1 MSTTEQKADPWSSFD
16 YSTTTRKDSNMDP
29 ELASIVSSLSAL
41 SNPPA
46 QQALGGPQQ
55 IGGFRRSSLNS
66 NNGSDVESELIF
78 QNHTASPTVRRS
90 ALSVGAAPT
99 AATSNGHRLAML
111 GHYPASI
118 TTGALQSAQ
127 QGGSFFER
135 FGRSLAEATRE
146 VEMNLG
152 STSSRNLRRDS
163 VNNATGPLDILSIVP
178 GATNISADEQIRRKT
193 SVSSDTLDSVSE
205 SLSLQNEVNGS
216 KNIWNVANAPVF
228 RPNQMESVLNPEVY
242 QSMYCGLPYGV
253 FGHYNVPGATNQASD
268 NMAPNNSTFEQ
279 ESSPRNNEEVEDPI
293 VAEHSSSLAA
303 QFMFPPGAP
312 LMYFPQN
319 VTTNSN
325 SPPPGM
331 TQYQHSRYN
340 STESQKNKSKSNPYL
355 HQNSRGYKSAV
366 FPTQNSNLKGSP
378 TSLQSN
384 NIHHNQHYQPS
395 SQKHSNSHQKQ
406 QQRHELSQRQQQG
419 QKQTSQQQD
428 QQQSM
433 SSQHQSCA
441 MSKRSGK
448 NQQSIV
454 RSPLLEEF
462 RTNPTNKTYKLH
474 EIYGSALEFCKDQH
488 GSRFI
493 QHELATSSDIEK
505 EIIFNEI
512 RDHAIELSHDVFG
525 NYVIQKF
532 FEYGTKTQKDILV
545 EQFKGK
551 LEMLSLEMYAC
562 RVIQRAF
569 EFIDEDQKIELVTEL
584 SSSVLTMIKDQ
595 NGNHVIQKTIE
606 CIPMAKLPFI
616 FESLKGQIYHLS
628 THFYG
633 CRVVQRLL
641 EYGSKEDQEEI
652 LNELD
657 QFIPYLVQDQYG
669 NYVIQ
674 HILQHGGDDPAT
686 NHIDKSKQDIVD
698 TISRTVVDFSK
709 HKFASNVVEKTILY
723 GNPSQTRKVLD
734 KILPNDEEHAAN
746 LEDTSPLILMMRDQY
761 ANYVVQK
768 LVGVATGDDKKLI
781 VIAIR
786 SYLER
791 LNKNNTL
798 GNRHL
803 ASVEKLAALVEKV
816 KI

>member
-1 MSTTEQKADPWSSFD
+1 MSTTEHKTDPWSNFD
-16 YSTTTRKDSNMDP
+16 YNAASIKNSNIDP
-29 ELASIVSSLSAL
+29 DLASIVSSLSAL
-41 SNPPA
+41 SNPPV
-46 QQALGGPQQ
+46 QHQVGGPQQ

-66 NNGSDVESELIF
+66 NNGSDVDSEFIF
-78 QNHTASPTVRRS
+78 QNSGASPTVRKS
-90 ALSVGAAPT
+90 TLSVGT
-99 AATSNGHRLAML
+99 TSTDISSTGHRLGLM
-111 GHYPASI
+111 GHYSTSI
-118 TTGALQSAQ
+118 NTSALAPGT

-146 VEMNLG
+146 VEMNPV
-152 STSSRNLRRDS
+152 SHTSSNLRRDS
-163 VNNATGPLDILSIVP
+163 VNKPSNTIDIMKFAP
-178 GATNISADEQIRRKT
+178 GGVISNEEQIGRKT

-205 SLSLQNEVNGS
+205 SLSLQNELNGL

-228 RPNQMESVLNPEVY
+228 RPSQSDTMQNSEIY
-242 QSMYCGLPYGV
+242 QSMCYGVPYGV
-253 FGHYNVPGATNQASD
+253 FGHYSSLNMNNTITESSVQANNYQLNLQGKPEEIEDHRNGELKAT
-268 NMAPNNSTFEQ
+268 APN
-279 ESSPRNNEEVEDPI
+279 
-293 VAEHSSSLAA
+293 
-303 QFMFPPGAP
+303 QFFLRSGAP
-312 LMYFPQN
+312 FMYFVQDHGTNTLPSSG
-319 VTTNSN
+319 VTTSYQ
-325 SPPPGM
+325 PP
-331 TQYQHSRYN
+331 RY
-340 STESQKNKSKSNPYL
+340 SSIDSQKTSKAKPNHYL
-355 HQNSRGYKSAV
+355 HQNSRSYK
-366 FPTQNSNLKGSP
+366 PSNLN
-378 TSLQSN
+378 LC
-384 NIHHNQHYQPS
+384 
-395 SQKHSNSHQKQ
+395 HSNSKASTPSLQTSNIHYNQHCESQHSKHTLNSQQQKQ
-406 QQRHELSQRQQQG
+406 RHDSSQRQHQELSQ
-419 QKQTSQQQD
+419 SL
-428 QQQSM
+428 
-433 SSQHQSCA
+433 SSQNQTGSG
-441 MSKRSGK
+441 SLSRRSGK
-448 NQQSIV
+448 NQQQIV

-462 RTNPTNKTYKLH
+462 CTNPTNKTYKLR

-493 QHELATSSDIEK
+493 QQELATASDIEK
-505 EIIFNEI
+505 EVIFNEI
-512 RDHAIELSHDVFG
+512 RDHVIQLSHDVFG

-532 FEYGTKTQKDILV
+532 FEFGTKTQKDILV

-551 LEMLSLEMYAC
+551 LENLSLEMYAC

-569 EFIDEDQKIELVTEL
+569 EFICENQKIELVTEL

-606 CIPMAKLPFI
+606 CIPMVKLPFI
-616 FESLKGQIYHLS
+616 LESLKGQIYHLS

-652 LNELD
+652 LNEID
-657 QFIPYLVQDQYG
+657 QFVPYLVQDQYG

-674 HILQHGGDDPAT
+674 HILQQGGEDPIN

-698 TISRTVVDFSK
+698 TISKTVVDFSK

-723 GNPSQTRKVLD
+723 GSPSQTRQVLD
-734 KILPNDEEHAAN
+734 MILPNDEEHAAN

-768 LVGVATGDDKKLI
+768 LVGVATGNDKKLI

-798 GNRHL
+798 WNRHL